1 MLPRFASGTHTKRK
15 SFFDAVGSSFQ
26 DFASRS
32 KDTGHKALDGIGGKT
47 KKQQKV
53 LVKQQKKLRTV
64 LNLL

>member
-47 KKQQKV
+47 KKQQKCW
-53 LVKQQKKLRTV
+53 
-64 LNLL
+64 